1 MMNLKKQTK
10 EYDLKNDVI
19 FTTFFS
25 RKGNEEFL
33 IDFLSALL
41 EIEITDI
48 EIREEVNLEKLAQ
61 LEKGGRLDLQARL
74 NTGIIV
80 NIEMQIE
87 NQHNIEERSL
97 TYGAKTLS
105 RHTKRGMDYSN
116 IEQIIMI
123 NILNYEALKVEDY
136 ISETVTVLKKHRDYE
151 VIRGMKWYFIELP
164 KFRRAHPNMNEKI
177 NQWLAFID
185 NDDRGLVQMA
195 EKKNK
200 TLEKARVEMNYLTGD
215 AEVRRLAELRE
226 KWERDYIDARLN
238 GKKEGL
244 TEGMRRG
251 LEDGLKQGLEEGM
264 KRGLE
269 DGLKQGL
276 EEGMKQGLE
285 DGLKQGLEEGMKQ
298 GLEDGL
304 KQGESKRNVEI
315 AKEMLKKEFEVSII
329 SQITKLTEKEIED
342 LKKK

>member
-1 MMNLKKQTK
+1 MANQKEPRK

-33 IDFLSALL
+33 IEFLSALL
-41 EIEITDI
+41 EIEITEI
-48 EIREEVNLEKLAQ
+48 EIREEVNLERLAQ
-61 LEKGGRLDLQARL
+61 MEKGGRLDLQARL
-74 NTGIIV
+74 NTGVIV

-97 TYGAKTLS
+97 MYGAKTLS
-105 RHTKRGMDYSN
+105 REMKRGTDYSS

-123 NILNYEALKVEDY
+123 NILDYEALKVEDY
-136 ISETVTVLKKHRDYE
+136 ISQSITVLEKHREYE

-164 KFRRAHPNMNEKI
+164 KFRKAHPNMNEKI
-177 NQWLAFID
+177 NQWIAFID
-185 NDDRGLVQMA
+185 NNDRELVKMA

-226 KWERDYIDARLN
+226 KWERDYIDARIN
-238 GKKEGL
+238 GKKE
-244 TEGMRRG
+244 
-251 LEDGLKQGLEEGM
+251 
-264 KRGLE
+264 
-269 DGLKQGL
+269 GL

-285 DGLKQGLEEGMKQ
+285 KGMKQ
-298 GLEDGL
+298 E
-304 KQGESKRNVEI
+304 KISI
-315 AKEMLKKEFEVSII
+315 AKEMKKNNFPVELIEKMTGLSKGEIK
-329 SQITKLTEKEIED
+329 QIQ
-342 LKKK
+342 